1 MTATIPIYTDSNQIE
16 WRTFESWLDIPA
28 MRVMPADL
36 AVRRA
41 SMGLNPERLVKAFEE
56 IKADLN
62 AGKIVDGF
70 AKFDQLEKR
79 INDIPDES
87 LLQELACVFIL
98 HPDENPDEYE
108 TRMQRK
114 KLELWKQD
122 EDARFFFICK
132 AVNYIT
138 TLSGISDEFIRM
150 RILHRNLMELN
161 ESSGNIF
168 PLHETGL
175 MSSSAT

>member
-1 MTATIPIYTDSNQIE
+1 MTATIPIYTDKNQIE

-41 SMGLNPERLVKAFEE
+41 SIGLNAERLIKAMQE
-56 IKADLN
+56 IKKDLN
-62 AGKIVDGF
+62 GGLIVDAF

-79 INDIPDES
+79 INDIPDEA

-98 HPDENPDEYE
+98 HPDENPDEYD
-108 TRMQRK
+108 TKMQRK
-114 KLELWKQD
+114 KLELWQTD

-138 TLSGISDEFIRM
+138 TLSGISEEFIRM
-150 RILHRNLMELN
+150 RIQQRVLMELN
-161 ESSGNIF
+161 ESNGNIF

-175 MSSSAT
+175 MNS

>member
-1 MTATIPIYTDSNQIE
+1 MTATIPIYTDTNGIE

-41 SMGLNPERLVKAFEE
+41 SIGLNAERLVKAMQE
-56 IKADLN
+56 IKDDLN
-62 AGKIVDGF
+62 KGLIVDAF

-79 INDIPDES
+79 INDIPDEA

-98 HPDENPDEYE
+98 HPDENPDEYD
-108 TRMQRK
+108 TKMQRK
-114 KLELWKQD
+114 KLELWQTD

-150 RILHRNLMELN
+150 RIQQRLLMELN
-161 ESSGNIF
+161 ESNGNIF

-175 MSSSAT
+175 MNS